1 VSLLDLI
8 RKGPSAITATAM
20 PAISAT
26 RHVEGNGAVAGIATV
41 AVATAESLRAE
52 VFASELTPLQP
63 EFEIAR
69 IAEIAVAPE
78 GRNPVMDSHLYVE
91 SEAEA
96 DDDDDRRYC
105 TQCVNLFV
113 NGNCLAARRGEL
125 RQHRDMA
132 PMTDVPRRCVAY
144 LPKADEPDQ
153 RPGSERWPGLTP

>member
-1 VSLLDLI
+1 MSLLDLI
-8 RKGPSAITATAM
+8 RKGPSAITATAT

-26 RHVEGNGAVAGIATV
+26 RLGEGSGAVAGIATV
-41 AVATAESLRAE
+41 AVAKSEPQQSVAHASLPITE
-52 VFASELTPLQP
+52 QP
-63 EFEIAR
+63 EFATAR
-69 IAEIAVAPE
+69 IAEIAVATAE
-78 GRNPVMDSHLYVE
+78 GRNPVMDWHLYVE
-91 SEAEA
+91 SEA
-96 DDDDDRRYC
+96 DDDRRYC